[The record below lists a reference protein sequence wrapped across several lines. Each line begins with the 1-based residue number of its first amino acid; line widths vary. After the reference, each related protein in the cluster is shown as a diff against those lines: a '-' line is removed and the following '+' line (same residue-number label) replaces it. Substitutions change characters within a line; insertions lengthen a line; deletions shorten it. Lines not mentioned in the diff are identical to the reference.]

1 MEALNQKNSLNIRL
15 LSSNNILLHNQEFK
29 LYEIAQGNKNEIKT
43 IFTTN
48 RMGEAHLNASE
59 IFSKEAQSFE
69 LILNQSSVYKN
80 KPIYNHRFLLRSYE
94 YGHWCEIKFERKAD
108 KGSINSIRL
117 KSKEFTLENNEK
129 IVRNFYTFG
138 DIVEFE
144 AIYEDAK
151 IKEEQIKWGY
161 VFIQDKNTLDK
172 LNKNQLTNNKKESS
186 LFDEEILKDCF
197 YIEKEEDKALLSSSI
212 IYRHLENNE
221 AYCGKH
227 LSLQLPNSKDTQEQ
241 KALLVFA
248 YKEIPNYNASY
259 LIRINDYPQITI
271 DCTLAET
278 LRAHTNKDEISRLGW
293 GVSYIC
299 QRLWHDNPSDAKE
312 LKDLTFRSSTS
323 QDFIDTI
330 PNETM
335 KTIVKEVLPRIE
347 MKEFAREIANQC
359 PKVKSQIQQN
369 DENNLR
375 FYVEL
380 DWDEFYMKFPL
391 MKGLE
396 EKILQVI
403 PFEGD
408 INQFVKGF
416 AKELVYE
423 TTESI
428 RRNTKT
434 PKILHNNFLDS
445 AFYNLIIEWLNDQS
459 IQKDLN
465 NILNNNNSNAKLV
478 VKLHNIYQGFT
489 KNEKIFSLKSNDWK
503 SDNICENQSLIDIKQ
518 PYKLWGQ
525 CMRTY
530 GLGDTA
536 FFEYTNFKEAI
547 ALYALTGKFNIYYI
561 PSLFKIAQGKDN
573 KIDIQILE
581 IKAYIFDGFDF
592 IGTPKQFVGAWNYE
606 EMSFIVGDS
615 AWTSFKEVT
624 SLDKILPTDNIKQ
637 ANKNVMF
644 NQDYQNTQTLF
655 HLGCNFRILTSTFKD
670 IEVYSLSMPISIKVD

>member
-29 LYEIAQGNKNEIKT
+29 LYEIAQGNKSEIKT

-48 RMGEAHLNASE
+48 RIGEAHLNASE

-144 AIYEDAK
+144 AIYEDTK

-172 LNKNQLTNNKKESS
+172 LNKNQLTNDKKESS
-186 LFDEEILKDCF
+186 LLDEEILKDCF

-212 IYRHLENNE
+212 IYRHLENNK

-227 LSLQLPNSKDTQEQ
+227 LSLQLPNPKDTQEQ

-375 FYVEL
+375 FYIEL
-380 DWDEFYMKFPL
+380 DWDNFYMKFPIMQEL
-391 MKGLE
+391 KGEHMNLKKLFGE
-396 EKILQVI
+396 ESDFQKQ
-403 PFEGD
+403 FED
-408 INQFVKGF
+408 F
-416 AKELVYE
+416 
-423 TTESI
+423 
-428 RRNTKT
+428 
-434 PKILHNNFLDS
+434 
-445 AFYNLIIEWLNDQS
+445 LNDTLLDIKNIKNTQEYTMALNIQAMKENKTKNAEVFKLYKKEETLPETHKAIKDLQKPSDIIDNSLYFQRFDIKNDVFLPHLGLSKFDAFSLQNS
-459 IQKDLN
+459 IQHEKEVLDKFHSNPKYKQNFALYSIAGAF
-465 NILNNNNSNAKLV
+465 NIL
-478 VKLHNIYQGFT
+478 
-489 KNEKIFSLKSNDWK
+489 
-503 SDNICENQSLIDIKQ
+503 
-518 PYKLWGQ
+518 
-525 CMRTY
+525 
-530 GLGDTA
+530 
-536 FFEYTNFKEAI
+536 
-547 ALYALTGKFNIYYI
+547 YI
-561 PSLFKIAQGKDN
+561 PSL
-573 KIDIQILE
+573 IQITRVTRFYNYHSLYAACKKVRAFIIDTVNFNNNGSDQPIGAWDYE
-581 IKAYIFDGFDF
+581 KVGFDLYNSIMQYRNTKF
-592 IGTPKQFVGAWNYE
+592 HFKYTSPKSFLFPLYNSDFLKTKQYFNLGLDFFLYSSTFLDMDFSHMQMQDTA
-606 EMSFIVGDS
+606 FIVG
-615 AWTSFKEVT
+615 K
-624 SLDKILPTDNIKQ
+624 
-637 ANKNVMF
+637 
-644 NQDYQNTQTLF
+644 
-655 HLGCNFRILTSTFKD
+655 
-670 IEVYSLSMPISIKVD
+670 

>member
-129 IVRNFYTFG
+129 IVRNFYTFS

-144 AIYEDAK
+144 AIYEDTK
-151 IKEEQIKWGY
+151 IKEKQIKWGY

-172 LNKNQLTNNKKESS
+172 LNKNQLTNDKKESS

-212 IYRHLENNE
+212 IYRHLENNK

-227 LSLQLPNSKDTQEQ
+227 LSLQLPNPKDTQEQ

-278 LRAHTNKDEISRLGW
+278 LRAHTNKDETSRLGW

-335 KTIVKEVLPRIE
+335 KTIVKEILPRVE
-347 MKEFAREIANQC
+347 MQQLKTDNT
-359 PKVKSQIQQN
+359 KSR
-369 DENNLR
+369 DKAR
-375 FYVEL
+375 FYAEL
-380 DWDEFYMKFPL
+380 DWDSFYMKFPIMQEL
-391 MKGLE
+391 KGEYMNLKKLFGE
-396 EKILQVI
+396 ESDFQKQ
-403 PFEGD
+403 FED
-408 INQFVKGF
+408 F
-416 AKELVYE
+416 
-423 TTESI
+423 
-428 RRNTKT
+428 
-434 PKILHNNFLDS
+434 
-445 AFYNLIIEWLNDQS
+445 LNDTLLDIKNIKNTQEYTMALNIQAMKENKTKNAEVFKLYKKEETLAETHKAIKDLQKSSDIIDNSLYFQRFDIKNDVFLPHLGLSKFDAFSLQNS
-459 IQKDLN
+459 IQHEKEVLDKFHSNPKYKQNFALYSIAGAF
-465 NILNNNNSNAKLV
+465 NIL
-478 VKLHNIYQGFT
+478 
-489 KNEKIFSLKSNDWK
+489 
-503 SDNICENQSLIDIKQ
+503 
-518 PYKLWGQ
+518 
-525 CMRTY
+525 
-530 GLGDTA
+530 
-536 FFEYTNFKEAI
+536 
-547 ALYALTGKFNIYYI
+547 YI
-561 PSLFKIAQGKDN
+561 PSL
-573 KIDIQILE
+573 IQITRVTRFYNYHSLYAACKKVRAFIIDTVNFNNNGSDQPIGAWDYE
-581 IKAYIFDGFDF
+581 KVGFDLYNSIMQYRNTKF
-592 IGTPKQFVGAWNYE
+592 HFKYTSPKSFLFYNSDFLKTKQYFNLGLDFFLYSSTFLDMDFSHTQMQDTA
-606 EMSFIVGDS
+606 FIVG
-615 AWTSFKEVT
+615 K
-624 SLDKILPTDNIKQ
+624 
-637 ANKNVMF
+637 
-644 NQDYQNTQTLF
+644 
-655 HLGCNFRILTSTFKD
+655 
-670 IEVYSLSMPISIKVD
+670 

>member
-48 RMGEAHLNASE
+48 KMGEAHLNASE

-144 AIYEDAK
+144 AIYEDTK

-172 LNKNQLTNNKKESS
+172 LNKNQLTNDKKESS

-212 IYRHLENNE
+212 IYRHLENNK

-227 LSLQLPNSKDTQEQ
+227 LSLQLPNPKDTQEQ
-241 KALLVFA
+241 KTLLVFA

-299 QRLWHDNPSDAKE
+299 QRLWHDNSSDAKE

-335 KTIVKEVLPRIE
+335 KTIVKEILPRVE
-347 MKEFAREIANQC
+347 MQQLKTDNT
-359 PKVKSQIQQN
+359 KSR
-369 DENNLR
+369 DKAR
-375 FYVEL
+375 FYAEL
-380 DWDEFYMKFPL
+380 DWDSFYMKFPIMQEL
-391 MKGLE
+391 KGEHMNLKKLFGE
-396 EKILQVI
+396 ESDFQKQ
-403 PFEGD
+403 FED
-408 INQFVKGF
+408 F
-416 AKELVYE
+416 
-423 TTESI
+423 
-428 RRNTKT
+428 
-434 PKILHNNFLDS
+434 
-445 AFYNLIIEWLNDQS
+445 LNDTLLDIKNIKNTQEYTMALNIQAMKENKTKNAEVFKLYKKEETLPETHKAIKDLQKPSDIIDNSLYFQRFDIKNDVFLPHLGLSKFDAFSLQNS
-459 IQKDLN
+459 IQHEKEVLDKFHSNPKYKQNFALYSIAGAF
-465 NILNNNNSNAKLV
+465 NIL
-478 VKLHNIYQGFT
+478 
-489 KNEKIFSLKSNDWK
+489 
-503 SDNICENQSLIDIKQ
+503 
-518 PYKLWGQ
+518 
-525 CMRTY
+525 
-530 GLGDTA
+530 
-536 FFEYTNFKEAI
+536 
-547 ALYALTGKFNIYYI
+547 YI
-561 PSLFKIAQGKDN
+561 PSL
-573 KIDIQILE
+573 IQITRVTRFYNYHSLYAACKKVRAFIIDTVNFNNNGSDQPIGAWDYE
-581 IKAYIFDGFDF
+581 KVGFDLYNSIMQYRNTKF
-592 IGTPKQFVGAWNYE
+592 HFKYTSPKSFLFPLYNSDFLKTKQYFNLGLDFFLYSSTFLDMDFSHTQMQDTA
-606 EMSFIVGDS
+606 FIVG
-615 AWTSFKEVT
+615 K
-624 SLDKILPTDNIKQ
+624 
-637 ANKNVMF
+637 
-644 NQDYQNTQTLF
+644 
-655 HLGCNFRILTSTFKD
+655 
-670 IEVYSLSMPISIKVD
+670 

>member
-172 LNKNQLTNNKKESS
+172 LNKNQLTNDKKESS

-212 IYRHLENNE
+212 IYRHLENNK

-227 LSLQLPNSKDTQEQ
+227 LSLQLPNPKDTQEQ
-241 KALLVFA
+241 KTLLVFA

-293 GVSYIC
+293 GGVSYIC

-335 KTIVKEVLPRIE
+335 KTIVKEILPRVE
-347 MKEFAREIANQC
+347 MQQLKTDNT
-359 PKVKSQIQQN
+359 KSR
-369 DENNLR
+369 DKAR
-375 FYVEL
+375 FYAEL
-380 DWDEFYMKFPL
+380 DWDSFYMKFPIMQEL
-391 MKGLE
+391 KGEYMNLKKLFGE
-396 EKILQVI
+396 ESDFQKQ
-403 PFEGD
+403 FED
-408 INQFVKGF
+408 F
-416 AKELVYE
+416 
-423 TTESI
+423 
-428 RRNTKT
+428 
-434 PKILHNNFLDS
+434 
-445 AFYNLIIEWLNDQS
+445 LNDTLLDIKNIKNTQEYTMALNIQAMKENKTKNAEVFKLYKKEETLLETHKAIKDLQKPSDIIDNSLYFQRFDIKNDVFLPHLGLSKFDAFSLQNS
-459 IQKDLN
+459 IQYEKEVLDKFHSNPKYKQNFALYSIAGAF
-465 NILNNNNSNAKLV
+465 NIL
-478 VKLHNIYQGFT
+478 
-489 KNEKIFSLKSNDWK
+489 
-503 SDNICENQSLIDIKQ
+503 
-518 PYKLWGQ
+518 
-525 CMRTY
+525 
-530 GLGDTA
+530 
-536 FFEYTNFKEAI
+536 
-547 ALYALTGKFNIYYI
+547 YI
-561 PSLFKIAQGKDN
+561 PSL
-573 KIDIQILE
+573 IQITRVTRFYNYHSLYAACKKVRAFIIDTVNFNNNGSDQPIGAWDYE
-581 IKAYIFDGFDF
+581 KVGFDLYNSIMQYRNTKF
-592 IGTPKQFVGAWNYE
+592 HFKYTSPKSFLFPLYNSDFLKTKQYFNLGLDFFLYSSTFLDMDFSHTQMQDTA
-606 EMSFIVGDS
+606 FIVG
-615 AWTSFKEVT
+615 K
-624 SLDKILPTDNIKQ
+624 
-637 ANKNVMF
+637 
-644 NQDYQNTQTLF
+644 
-655 HLGCNFRILTSTFKD
+655 
-670 IEVYSLSMPISIKVD
+670 

>member
-48 RMGEAHLNASE
+48 RMREAHLNASE

-129 IVRNFYTFG
+129 IVRNFYTFS

-144 AIYEDAK
+144 AIYEDTK

-172 LNKNQLTNNKKESS
+172 LNKNQLTNDKKESS

-212 IYRHLENNE
+212 IYRHLENNK

-227 LSLQLPNSKDTQEQ
+227 LSLQLPNPKDTQEQ

-278 LRAHTNKDEISRLGW
+278 LRAHTNKDETSRLGW

-335 KTIVKEVLPRIE
+335 KTIVKEILPRVE
-347 MKEFAREIANQC
+347 MQQLKTDNT
-359 PKVKSQIQQN
+359 KSR
-369 DENNLR
+369 DKAR
-375 FYVEL
+375 FYAEL
-380 DWDEFYMKFPL
+380 DWDSFYMKFPIMQEL
-391 MKGLE
+391 KGEYMNLKKLFGE
-396 EKILQVI
+396 ESDFQKQ
-403 PFEGD
+403 FED
-408 INQFVKGF
+408 F
-416 AKELVYE
+416 
-423 TTESI
+423 
-428 RRNTKT
+428 
-434 PKILHNNFLDS
+434 
-445 AFYNLIIEWLNDQS
+445 LNDTLLDIKNIKNTQEYTMALNIQAMKENKTKNAEVFKLYKKEETLAETHKAIKDLQKPSDIIDNSLYFQRFDIKNDVFLPHLGLSKFDAFSLQNS
-459 IQKDLN
+459 IQHEKEVLDKFHSNPKYKQNFALYSIAGAF
-465 NILNNNNSNAKLV
+465 NIL
-478 VKLHNIYQGFT
+478 
-489 KNEKIFSLKSNDWK
+489 
-503 SDNICENQSLIDIKQ
+503 
-518 PYKLWGQ
+518 
-525 CMRTY
+525 
-530 GLGDTA
+530 
-536 FFEYTNFKEAI
+536 
-547 ALYALTGKFNIYYI
+547 YI
-561 PSLFKIAQGKDN
+561 PSL
-573 KIDIQILE
+573 IQITRVTRFHNYHSLYAACKKVRAFIIDTVNFNNNGSDQPIGAWDYE
-581 IKAYIFDGFDF
+581 KVGFDLYNSIMQYRNTKF
-592 IGTPKQFVGAWNYE
+592 HFKYTSPKSFLFPLYNSDFLKTKQYFNLGLDFFLYSSTFLDMDFSHTQMQDTA
-606 EMSFIVGDS
+606 FIVG
-615 AWTSFKEVT
+615 K
-624 SLDKILPTDNIKQ
+624 
-637 ANKNVMF
+637 
-644 NQDYQNTQTLF
+644 
-655 HLGCNFRILTSTFKD
+655 
-670 IEVYSLSMPISIKVD
+670 

>member
-1 MEALNQKNSLNIRL
+1 EALNQKNSLNIRL

-48 RMGEAHLNASE
+48 RMGEAYLNASE

-129 IVRNFYTFG
+129 IVRNFYTFS

-144 AIYEDAK
+144 AIYEDTK

-172 LNKNQLTNNKKESS
+172 LNKNQLTNDKKESS

-212 IYRHLENNE
+212 IYRHLENNK

-227 LSLQLPNSKDTQEQ
+227 LSLQLPNPKDTQEQ

-278 LRAHTNKDEISRLGW
+278 LRAHTNKDETSRLGW
-293 GVSYIC
+293 GGVSYIC

-335 KTIVKEVLPRIE
+335 KTIVKEILPRVE
-347 MKEFAREIANQC
+347 MQQLKTDNT
-359 PKVKSQIQQN
+359 KSR
-369 DENNLR
+369 DKAR
-375 FYVEL
+375 FYAEL
-380 DWDEFYMKFPL
+380 DWDSFYMKFPIMQEL
-391 MKGLE
+391 KGEYMNLKKLFGE
-396 EKILQVI
+396 ESDFQKQ
-403 PFEGD
+403 FED
-408 INQFVKGF
+408 F
-416 AKELVYE
+416 
-423 TTESI
+423 
-428 RRNTKT
+428 
-434 PKILHNNFLDS
+434 
-445 AFYNLIIEWLNDQS
+445 LNDTLLDIKNIKNTQEYTMALNIQAMKENKTKNAEVFKLYKKEETLAETHKAIKDLQKPSDIIDNSLYFQRFDIKNDVFLPHLGLSKFDAFSLQNS
-459 IQKDLN
+459 IQHEKEVLDKFHSNPKYKQNFALYSIAGAF
-465 NILNNNNSNAKLV
+465 NIL
-478 VKLHNIYQGFT
+478 
-489 KNEKIFSLKSNDWK
+489 
-503 SDNICENQSLIDIKQ
+503 
-518 PYKLWGQ
+518 
-525 CMRTY
+525 
-530 GLGDTA
+530 
-536 FFEYTNFKEAI
+536 
-547 ALYALTGKFNIYYI
+547 YI
-561 PSLFKIAQGKDN
+561 PSL
-573 KIDIQILE
+573 IQITRVTRFYNYHSLYAACKKVRAFIIDTVNFNNNGSDQPIGAWDYE
-581 IKAYIFDGFDF
+581 KVGFDLYNSIMQYRNTKF
-592 IGTPKQFVGAWNYE
+592 HFKYTSPKSFLFPLYNSDFLKTKQYFNLGLDFFLYSSTFLDMDFSHTQMQDTA
-606 EMSFIVGDS
+606 FIVG
-615 AWTSFKEVT
+615 K
-624 SLDKILPTDNIKQ
+624 
-637 ANKNVMF
+637 
-644 NQDYQNTQTLF
+644 
-655 HLGCNFRILTSTFKD
+655 
-670 IEVYSLSMPISIKVD
+670 

>member
-29 LYEIAQGNKNEIKT
+29 LYEIAQGNKSEIKT

-48 RMGEAHLNASE
+48 RIGEAHLNASE

-144 AIYEDAK
+144 AIYEDTK

-172 LNKNQLTNNKKESS
+172 LNKNQLTNDKKESS
-186 LFDEEILKDCF
+186 LLDEEILKDCF

-212 IYRHLENNE
+212 IYRHLENNK

-227 LSLQLPNSKDTQEQ
+227 LSLQLPNPKDTQEQ

-375 FYVEL
+375 FYIEL
-380 DWDEFYMKFPL
+380 DWDNFYMKFPIMQEL
-391 MKGLE
+391 KGEYMNLKKLFGE
-396 EKILQVI
+396 ESDFQKQ
-403 PFEGD
+403 FED
-408 INQFVKGF
+408 F
-416 AKELVYE
+416 
-423 TTESI
+423 
-428 RRNTKT
+428 
-434 PKILHNNFLDS
+434 
-445 AFYNLIIEWLNDQS
+445 LNDTLLDIKNIKNTQEYTMALNIQAMKENKTKNAEVFKLYKKEETLPETHKAIKDLQKPSDIIDNSLYFQRFDIKNDVFLPHLGLSKFDAFSLQNS
-459 IQKDLN
+459 IQHEKEVLDKFHSNPKYKQNFALYSIAGAF
-465 NILNNNNSNAKLV
+465 NIL
-478 VKLHNIYQGFT
+478 
-489 KNEKIFSLKSNDWK
+489 
-503 SDNICENQSLIDIKQ
+503 
-518 PYKLWGQ
+518 
-525 CMRTY
+525 
-530 GLGDTA
+530 
-536 FFEYTNFKEAI
+536 
-547 ALYALTGKFNIYYI
+547 YI
-561 PSLFKIAQGKDN
+561 PSL
-573 KIDIQILE
+573 IQITRVTRFYNYHSLYAACKKVRAFIIDTVNFNNNGSDQPIGAWDYE
-581 IKAYIFDGFDF
+581 KVGFDLYNSIMQYRNTKF
-592 IGTPKQFVGAWNYE
+592 HFKYTSPKSFLFPLYNSDFLKTKQYFNLGLDFFLYSSTFLDMDFSHTQMQDTA
-606 EMSFIVGDS
+606 FIVR
-615 AWTSFKEVT
+615 K
-624 SLDKILPTDNIKQ
+624 
-637 ANKNVMF
+637 
-644 NQDYQNTQTLF
+644 
-655 HLGCNFRILTSTFKD
+655 
-670 IEVYSLSMPISIKVD
+670 

>member
-144 AIYEDAK
+144 AIYEDTK

-172 LNKNQLTNNKKESS
+172 LNKNQLTNDKKESS

-212 IYRHLENNE
+212 IYRHLENNK

-227 LSLQLPNSKDTQEQ
+227 LSLQLPNPKDTQEQ
-241 KALLVFA
+241 KTLLVFA

-335 KTIVKEVLPRIE
+335 KTIVKEILPRVE
-347 MKEFAREIANQC
+347 MQQLKTDNT
-359 PKVKSQIQQN
+359 KSR
-369 DENNLR
+369 DKAR
-375 FYVEL
+375 FYAEL
-380 DWDEFYMKFPL
+380 DWDSFYMKFPIMQEL
-391 MKGLE
+391 KGEYMNLKKLFGE
-396 EKILQVI
+396 ESDFQKQ
-403 PFEGD
+403 FED
-408 INQFVKGF
+408 F
-416 AKELVYE
+416 
-423 TTESI
+423 
-428 RRNTKT
+428 
-434 PKILHNNFLDS
+434 
-445 AFYNLIIEWLNDQS
+445 LNDTLLDIKNIKNTQEYTMALNIQAMKENKTKNTEVFKLYKKEETLPETHKAIKDLQKPSDIIDNSLYFQRFDIKNDVFLPHLGLSKFDAFSLQNS
-459 IQKDLN
+459 IQHEKEVLDKFHSNPKYKQNFALYSIAGAF
-465 NILNNNNSNAKLV
+465 NIL
-478 VKLHNIYQGFT
+478 
-489 KNEKIFSLKSNDWK
+489 
-503 SDNICENQSLIDIKQ
+503 
-518 PYKLWGQ
+518 
-525 CMRTY
+525 
-530 GLGDTA
+530 
-536 FFEYTNFKEAI
+536 
-547 ALYALTGKFNIYYI
+547 YI
-561 PSLFKIAQGKDN
+561 PSL
-573 KIDIQILE
+573 IQITRVTRFYNYHSLYATCKKVRAFIIDTMNFNNNGSDQPIGAWDYE
-581 IKAYIFDGFDF
+581 KVGFDLYNLIMQYRNTKF
-592 IGTPKQFVGAWNYE
+592 HFKYTSPKSFLFPLYNSDFLKTKQYFNLGLDFFLYSSTFLDMDFSHTQMQDTA
-606 EMSFIVGDS
+606 FIVG
-615 AWTSFKEVT
+615 K
-624 SLDKILPTDNIKQ
+624 
-637 ANKNVMF
+637 
-644 NQDYQNTQTLF
+644 
-655 HLGCNFRILTSTFKD
+655 
-670 IEVYSLSMPISIKVD
+670 

>member
-43 IFTTN
+43 IFITN

-172 LNKNQLTNNKKESS
+172 LNKNQLTNDKKESS

-212 IYRHLENNE
+212 IYRHLENNK

-227 LSLQLPNSKDTQEQ
+227 LSLQLPNPKDTQEQ
-241 KALLVFA
+241 KTLLVFA

-278 LRAHTNKDEISRLGW
+278 LRAHTNKDETSRLGW

-335 KTIVKEVLPRIE
+335 KTIVKEILPRVE
-347 MKEFAREIANQC
+347 MQQLKTDNT
-359 PKVKSQIQQN
+359 KSR
-369 DENNLR
+369 DKAR
-375 FYVEL
+375 FYAEL
-380 DWDEFYMKFPL
+380 DWDSFYMKFPIMQEL
-391 MKGLE
+391 KGEYMNLKKLFGE
-396 EKILQVI
+396 ESDFQKQ
-403 PFEGD
+403 FED
-408 INQFVKGF
+408 F
-416 AKELVYE
+416 
-423 TTESI
+423 
-428 RRNTKT
+428 
-434 PKILHNNFLDS
+434 
-445 AFYNLIIEWLNDQS
+445 LNDTLLDIKNIKNTQEYTMALNIQAMKENKTKNAEVFKLYKKEETLAETHKAIKDLQKPSDIIDNSLYFQRFDIKNDVFLPHLGLSKFDAFSLQNS
-459 IQKDLN
+459 IQHEKEVLDKFHSNPKYKQNFALYSIAGAF
-465 NILNNNNSNAKLV
+465 NIL
-478 VKLHNIYQGFT
+478 
-489 KNEKIFSLKSNDWK
+489 
-503 SDNICENQSLIDIKQ
+503 
-518 PYKLWGQ
+518 
-525 CMRTY
+525 
-530 GLGDTA
+530 
-536 FFEYTNFKEAI
+536 
-547 ALYALTGKFNIYYI
+547 YI
-561 PSLFKIAQGKDN
+561 PSL
-573 KIDIQILE
+573 IQITRVTRFYNYHSLYAACKKVRAFIIDTVNFNNNGSDQPIGAWDYE
-581 IKAYIFDGFDF
+581 KVGFDLYNSIMQYRNTKF
-592 IGTPKQFVGAWNYE
+592 HFKYTSPKSFLFPLYNSDFLKTKQYFNLGLDFFLYSSTFLDMDFSHTQMQDTA
-606 EMSFIVGDS
+606 FIVG
-615 AWTSFKEVT
+615 K
-624 SLDKILPTDNIKQ
+624 
-637 ANKNVMF
+637 
-644 NQDYQNTQTLF
+644 
-655 HLGCNFRILTSTFKD
+655 
-670 IEVYSLSMPISIKVD
+670 

>member
-29 LYEIAQGNKNEIKT
+29 LYEIAQGNKSEIKT

-48 RMGEAHLNASE
+48 RIGEAHLNASE

-144 AIYEDAK
+144 AIYEDTK

-172 LNKNQLTNNKKESS
+172 LNKNQLTNDKKESS

-212 IYRHLENNE
+212 IYRYLENNK

-227 LSLQLPNSKDTQEQ
+227 LSLQLPNPKDTQEQ

-293 GVSYIC
+293 GGGKLYLS
-299 QRLWHDNPSDAKE
+299 
-312 LKDLTFRSSTS
+312 
-323 QDFIDTI
+323 
-330 PNETM
+330 
-335 KTIVKEVLPRIE
+335 
-347 MKEFAREIANQC
+347 
-359 PKVKSQIQQN
+359 
-369 DENNLR
+369 
-375 FYVEL
+375 
-380 DWDEFYMKFPL
+380 
-391 MKGLE
+391 
-396 EKILQVI
+396 KIM
-403 PFEGD
+403 
-408 INQFVKGF
+408 
-416 AKELVYE
+416 A
-423 TTESI
+423 
-428 RRNTKT
+428 
-434 PKILHNNFLDS
+434 
-445 AFYNLIIEWLNDQS
+445 
-459 IQKDLN
+459 
-465 NILNNNNSNAKLV
+465 
-478 VKLHNIYQGFT
+478 
-489 KNEKIFSLKSNDWK
+489 
-503 SDNICENQSLIDIKQ
+503 
-518 PYKLWGQ
+518 
-525 CMRTY
+525 
-530 GLGDTA
+530 
-536 FFEYTNFKEAI
+536 
-547 ALYALTGKFNIYYI
+547 
-561 PSLFKIAQGKDN
+561 
-573 KIDIQILE
+573 
-581 IKAYIFDGFDF
+581 
-592 IGTPKQFVGAWNYE
+592 
-606 EMSFIVGDS
+606 
-615 AWTSFKEVT
+615 
-624 SLDKILPTDNIKQ
+624 
-637 ANKNVMF
+637 
-644 NQDYQNTQTLF
+644 
-655 HLGCNFRILTSTFKD
+655 
-670 IEVYSLSMPISIKVD
+670 

>member
-29 LYEIAQGNKNEIKT
+29 LYEIAQGNKSEIKT

-48 RMGEAHLNASE
+48 RIGEAHLNASE

-144 AIYEDAK
+144 AIYEDTK

-172 LNKNQLTNNKKESS
+172 LNKNQLTNDKKESS
-186 LFDEEILKDCF
+186 LLDEEILKDCF

-212 IYRHLENNE
+212 IYRHLENNK

-227 LSLQLPNSKDTQEQ
+227 LSLQLPNPKDTQEQ

-335 KTIVKEVLPRIE
+335 KTIVKEILPRVE
-347 MKEFAREIANQC
+347 MQQLKTDNT
-359 PKVKSQIQQN
+359 KSR
-369 DENNLR
+369 DKAR
-375 FYVEL
+375 FYAEL
-380 DWDEFYMKFPL
+380 DWDNFYMKFPIMQEL
-391 MKGLE
+391 KGEYMNLKKLFGE
-396 EKILQVI
+396 ESDFQKQ
-403 PFEGD
+403 FED
-408 INQFVKGF
+408 F
-416 AKELVYE
+416 
-423 TTESI
+423 
-428 RRNTKT
+428 
-434 PKILHNNFLDS
+434 
-445 AFYNLIIEWLNDQS
+445 LNDTLLDIKNIKNTQEYTMALNIQAMKENKTKNAEVFKLYKKEETLPETYKAIKDLQKPSDIIDNSLYFQRFDIKNDVFLPHLGLSKFDAFSLQNS
-459 IQKDLN
+459 IQHEKEVLDKFH
-465 NILNNNNSNAKLV
+465 SNPK
-478 VKLHNIYQGFT
+478 Y
-489 KNEKIFSLKSNDWK
+489 
-503 SDNICENQSLIDIKQ
+503 KQ
-518 PYKLWGQ
+518 
-525 CMRTY
+525 
-530 GLGDTA
+530 
-536 FFEYTNFKEAI
+536 NF
-547 ALYALTGKFNIYYI
+547 ALYSIAGTFNVLYI
-561 PSLFKIAQGKDN
+561 PSL
-573 KIDIQILE
+573 IQITGVTRFYDYHSLYAACKKVRAFIIDTVNFNNNGSDQPIGVWDYE
-581 IKAYIFDGFDF
+581 NVRFDLYNSIMQYAGENTKKRMGDAISTLIFPIKEKENNYILYNSNFKKSQQSFNLGLDF
-592 IGTPKQFVGAWNYE
+592 FLYSSTFLDMDFSHKQMQDTA
-606 EMSFIVGDS
+606 FIVG
-615 AWTSFKEVT
+615 K
-624 SLDKILPTDNIKQ
+624 
-637 ANKNVMF
+637 
-644 NQDYQNTQTLF
+644 
-655 HLGCNFRILTSTFKD
+655 
-670 IEVYSLSMPISIKVD
+670 

>member
-1 MEALNQKNSLNIRL
+1 EALNQKNSLNIRL

-48 RMGEAHLNASE
+48 RMGEAYLNASE

-129 IVRNFYTFG
+129 IVRNFYTFS

-144 AIYEDAK
+144 AIYEDTK

-172 LNKNQLTNNKKESS
+172 LNKNQLTNDKKESS

-212 IYRHLENNE
+212 IYRHLENNK

-227 LSLQLPNSKDTQEQ
+227 LSLQLPNPKDTQEQ

-278 LRAHTNKDEISRLGW
+278 LRAHTNKDETSRLGW

-335 KTIVKEVLPRIE
+335 KTIVKEILPRVE
-347 MKEFAREIANQC
+347 MQQLKTDNT
-359 PKVKSQIQQN
+359 KSR
-369 DENNLR
+369 DKAR
-375 FYVEL
+375 FYAEL
-380 DWDEFYMKFPL
+380 DWDSFYMKFPIMQEL
-391 MKGLE
+391 KGEYMNLKKLFGE
-396 EKILQVI
+396 ESDFQKQ
-403 PFEGD
+403 FED
-408 INQFVKGF
+408 F
-416 AKELVYE
+416 
-423 TTESI
+423 
-428 RRNTKT
+428 
-434 PKILHNNFLDS
+434 
-445 AFYNLIIEWLNDQS
+445 LNDTLLDIKNIKNTQEYTMALNIQAMKENKTKNAEVFKLYKKEETLAETHKAIKDLQKPSDIIDNSLYFQRFDIKNDVFLPHLGLSKFDAFSLQNS
-459 IQKDLN
+459 IQHEKEVLDKFHSNPKYKQNFALYSIAGAF
-465 NILNNNNSNAKLV
+465 NIL
-478 VKLHNIYQGFT
+478 
-489 KNEKIFSLKSNDWK
+489 
-503 SDNICENQSLIDIKQ
+503 
-518 PYKLWGQ
+518 
-525 CMRTY
+525 
-530 GLGDTA
+530 
-536 FFEYTNFKEAI
+536 
-547 ALYALTGKFNIYYI
+547 YI
-561 PSLFKIAQGKDN
+561 PSL
-573 KIDIQILE
+573 IQITRVTRFYNYHSLYAACKKVRAFIIDTVNFNNNGSDQPIGAWDYE
-581 IKAYIFDGFDF
+581 KVGFDLYNSIMQYRNTKF
-592 IGTPKQFVGAWNYE
+592 HFKYTSPKSFLFPLYNSDFLKTKQYFNLGLDFFLYSSTFLDMDFSHTQMQDTA
-606 EMSFIVGDS
+606 FIVG
-615 AWTSFKEVT
+615 K
-624 SLDKILPTDNIKQ
+624 
-637 ANKNVMF
+637 
-644 NQDYQNTQTLF
+644 
-655 HLGCNFRILTSTFKD
+655 
-670 IEVYSLSMPISIKVD
+670 

>member
-1 MEALNQKNSLNIRL
+1 MEAFNQKNSLNIRL

-48 RMGEAHLNASE
+48 RMGEAHLNTSE

-69 LILNQSSVYKN
+69 LILNQSRIYKN

-117 KSKEFTLENNEK
+117 KPKEFTLENNEK

-144 AIYEDAK
+144 AIYEDTK
-151 IKEEQIKWGY
+151 IKEEQIQWGY

-197 YIEKEEDKALLSSSI
+197 YIEKKEDKALLSSSI
-212 IYRHLENNE
+212 IYRQSKNNK

-227 LSLQLPNSKDTQEQ
+227 LSLQLPNLKDTQEQ

-312 LKDLTFRSSTS
+312 LKDLTFLSSTS
-323 QDFIDTI
+323 QDFLDTI

-335 KTIVKEVLPRIE
+335 KTIIKEILPKITL
-347 MKEFAREIANQC
+347 KEYDKNYSKIGEEYYNKYKDMYLEFETY
-359 PKVKSQIQQN
+359 KSS
-369 DENNLR
+369 NNISNIKDKTIGLKAIGDIIN
-375 FYVEL
+375 FYIEL
-380 DWDEFYMKFPL
+380 DWEEFYMKFPL
-391 MKGLE
+391 VKRLEKEISSIQIE
-396 EKILQVI
+396 EKYTQLKNIPTGKYENKSEILTQNLLNSI
-403 PFEGD
+403 QDF
-408 INQFVKGF
+408 INSK
-416 AKELVYE
+416 
-423 TTESI
+423 SD
-428 RRNTKT
+428 
-434 PKILHNNFLDS
+434 ILH
-445 AFYNLIIEWLNDQS
+445 
-459 IQKDLN
+459 K
-465 NILNNNNSNAKLV
+465 
-478 VKLHNIYQGFT
+478 
-489 KNEKIFSLKSNDWK
+489 
-503 SDNICENQSLIDIKQ
+503 
-518 PYKLWGQ
+518 
-525 CMRTY
+525 
-530 GLGDTA
+530 
-536 FFEYTNFKEAI
+536 
-547 ALYALTGKFNIYYI
+547 
-561 PSLFKIAQGKDN
+561 
-573 KIDIQILE
+573 
-581 IKAYIFDGFDF
+581 
-592 IGTPKQFVGAWNYE
+592 
-606 EMSFIVGDS
+606 
-615 AWTSFKEVT
+615 
-624 SLDKILPTDNIKQ
+624 
-637 ANKNVMF
+637 
-644 NQDYQNTQTLF
+644 
-655 HLGCNFRILTSTFKD
+655 TFKD
-670 IEVYSLSMPISIKVD
+670 TSQTNLHMQVTANLLEIAKNPKGVKIPKSIHKVFDTKKNMITALNIKYEEANDRKFSFIKDAKNLQKHEKTLNEISPSDLRRSHMQFYGISDIDFGIEYKLGSKEKSSQAIAFYALSGKFQIYYVLDSFEAIKMNEKEIAIYPTQIK

>member
-1 MEALNQKNSLNIRL
+1 MEALNQKNSLNIKL

-48 RMGEAHLNASE
+48 RIGEAHLNASE

-94 YGHWCEIKFERKAD
+94 YGHWCEIKFERKVD

-144 AIYEDAK
+144 AIYEDTK

-172 LNKNQLTNNKKESS
+172 LNKNQLTNDKKESS
-186 LFDEEILKDCF
+186 LLDEEILKDCF

-212 IYRHLENNE
+212 IYRHLENNK

-227 LSLQLPNSKDTQEQ
+227 LSLQLPNPKDTQEQ

-299 QRLWHDNPSDAKE
+299 QRLWHDNPSDTKE

-330 PNETM
+330 PNEIM
-335 KTIVKEVLPRIE
+335 KTIVKEIL
-347 MKEFAREIANQC
+347 
-359 PKVKSQIQQN
+359 PKVEMQQLKTDNTKSR
-369 DENNLR
+369 DKAR
-375 FYVEL
+375 FYAEL
-380 DWDEFYMKFPL
+380 DWDNFYMKFPIMQEL
-391 MKGLE
+391 KGEYMNLKKLFGE
-396 EKILQVI
+396 ESDFQKQ
-403 PFEGD
+403 FED
-408 INQFVKGF
+408 F
-416 AKELVYE
+416 
-423 TTESI
+423 
-428 RRNTKT
+428 
-434 PKILHNNFLDS
+434 
-445 AFYNLIIEWLNDQS
+445 LNDTLLDIKNIKNTQEYTMALNIQAMKENKTKNAEVFKLYKKEETLPETHKAIKDLQKPSDIIDNSLYFQRFDIKNDVFLPHLGLSKFDAFSLQNS
-459 IQKDLN
+459 IQHEKEVLDKFHSNPKYKQNFALYSIAGAF
-465 NILNNNNSNAKLV
+465 NIL
-478 VKLHNIYQGFT
+478 
-489 KNEKIFSLKSNDWK
+489 
-503 SDNICENQSLIDIKQ
+503 
-518 PYKLWGQ
+518 
-525 CMRTY
+525 
-530 GLGDTA
+530 
-536 FFEYTNFKEAI
+536 
-547 ALYALTGKFNIYYI
+547 YI
-561 PSLFKIAQGKDN
+561 PSL
-573 KIDIQILE
+573 IQITRVTRFYNYHSLYAACKKVRAFIIDTVNFNNNGSDQPIGAWDYE
-581 IKAYIFDGFDF
+581 KVGFDLYNSIMQYRNTKF
-592 IGTPKQFVGAWNYE
+592 HFKYTSPKSFLFPLYNSDFLKTKQYFNLGLDFFLYSSTFLDMDFSHTQMQDTA
-606 EMSFIVGDS
+606 FIVG
-615 AWTSFKEVT
+615 K
-624 SLDKILPTDNIKQ
+624 
-637 ANKNVMF
+637 
-644 NQDYQNTQTLF
+644 
-655 HLGCNFRILTSTFKD
+655 
-670 IEVYSLSMPISIKVD
+670 

>member
-1 MEALNQKNSLNIRL
+1 MEVLNQKNSLNIRL

-29 LYEIAQGNKNEIKT
+29 LYEIAQGNKNEIKI

-172 LNKNQLTNNKKESS
+172 LNKNQLTNDKKESS

-212 IYRHLENNE
+212 IYRHLENNK

-227 LSLQLPNSKDTQEQ
+227 LSLQLPNPKDTQEQ
-241 KALLVFA
+241 KTLLVFA

-335 KTIVKEVLPRIE
+335 KTIVKEILPRVE
-347 MKEFAREIANQC
+347 MQQLKTDNT
-359 PKVKSQIQQN
+359 KSR
-369 DENNLR
+369 DKAR
-375 FYVEL
+375 FYAEL
-380 DWDEFYMKFPL
+380 DWDSFYMKFPIMQEL
-391 MKGLE
+391 KGEYMNLKKLFGE
-396 EKILQVI
+396 ESDFQKQ
-403 PFEGD
+403 FED
-408 INQFVKGF
+408 F
-416 AKELVYE
+416 
-423 TTESI
+423 
-428 RRNTKT
+428 
-434 PKILHNNFLDS
+434 
-445 AFYNLIIEWLNDQS
+445 LNDTLLDIKNIKNTQEYTMALNIQAMKENKTKNAEVFKLYKKEETLPETHKAIKDLQKPSDIIDNSLYFQRFDIKNDVFLPHLGLSKFDAFSLQNS
-459 IQKDLN
+459 IQHEKEVLDKFHSNPKYKQNFALYSIAGAF
-465 NILNNNNSNAKLV
+465 NIL
-478 VKLHNIYQGFT
+478 
-489 KNEKIFSLKSNDWK
+489 
-503 SDNICENQSLIDIKQ
+503 
-518 PYKLWGQ
+518 
-525 CMRTY
+525 
-530 GLGDTA
+530 
-536 FFEYTNFKEAI
+536 
-547 ALYALTGKFNIYYI
+547 YI
-561 PSLFKIAQGKDN
+561 PSL
-573 KIDIQILE
+573 IQITRVTRFYNYHSLYAACKKVRAFIIDTVNFNNNGSDQPIGAWDYE
-581 IKAYIFDGFDF
+581 KVGFDLYNSIMQYRNTKF
-592 IGTPKQFVGAWNYE
+592 HFKYTSPKSFLFPLYNSDFLKTKQYFNLGLDFFLYSSTFLDMDFSHTQMQDTA
-606 EMSFIVGDS
+606 FIVG
-615 AWTSFKEVT
+615 K
-624 SLDKILPTDNIKQ
+624 
-637 ANKNVMF
+637 
-644 NQDYQNTQTLF
+644 
-655 HLGCNFRILTSTFKD
+655 
-670 IEVYSLSMPISIKVD
+670 

>member
-48 RMGEAHLNASE
+48 RMGEAHLNVSE

-144 AIYEDAK
+144 AIYEDTK

-186 LFDEEILKDCF
+186 LLDEEILKDCF

-212 IYRHLENNE
+212 IYRHLENNK

-227 LSLQLPNSKDTQEQ
+227 LSLQLPNPKDTQEQ

-278 LRAHTNKDEISRLGW
+278 LRAHTNKDEILRLGW

-335 KTIVKEVLPRIE
+335 KTIVKEILPRVE
-347 MKEFAREIANQC
+347 MQQLKTDNT
-359 PKVKSQIQQN
+359 KSK
-369 DENNLR
+369 DKAR
-375 FYVEL
+375 FYAEL
-380 DWDEFYMKFPL
+380 DWDNFYMKFPIMQEL
-391 MKGLE
+391 KGEYMNLKKLFGE
-396 EKILQVI
+396 ESDFQKQ
-403 PFEGD
+403 FED
-408 INQFVKGF
+408 F
-416 AKELVYE
+416 
-423 TTESI
+423 
-428 RRNTKT
+428 
-434 PKILHNNFLDS
+434 
-445 AFYNLIIEWLNDQS
+445 LNDTLLDIKNIKNTQEYTMALNIQAMKENKTKNAEVFKLYKKEETLPETHKAIKDLQKPSDIIDNSLYFQRFDIKNDVFLPHLGLSKFDAFSLQNS
-459 IQKDLN
+459 IQHEKEVLDKFHSNPKYKQNFALYSIAGAF
-465 NILNNNNSNAKLV
+465 NIL
-478 VKLHNIYQGFT
+478 
-489 KNEKIFSLKSNDWK
+489 
-503 SDNICENQSLIDIKQ
+503 
-518 PYKLWGQ
+518 
-525 CMRTY
+525 
-530 GLGDTA
+530 
-536 FFEYTNFKEAI
+536 
-547 ALYALTGKFNIYYI
+547 YI
-561 PSLFKIAQGKDN
+561 PSL
-573 KIDIQILE
+573 IQITRVTRFYNYHSLYAACKKVRAFIIDTVNFNNNGSDQPIGAWDYE
-581 IKAYIFDGFDF
+581 KVGFDLYNSIMQYRNTKF
-592 IGTPKQFVGAWNYE
+592 HFKYTSPKSFLFPLYNSDFLKTKQYFNLGLDFFLYSSTFLDMDFSHTQMQDTA
-606 EMSFIVGDS
+606 FIVG
-615 AWTSFKEVT
+615 K
-624 SLDKILPTDNIKQ
+624 
-637 ANKNVMF
+637 
-644 NQDYQNTQTLF
+644 
-655 HLGCNFRILTSTFKD
+655 
-670 IEVYSLSMPISIKVD
+670 

>member
-29 LYEIAQGNKNEIKT
+29 LYEIAQGNKSEIKT

-144 AIYEDAK
+144 AIYEDTK

-172 LNKNQLTNNKKESS
+172 LNKNQLTNDKKESS
-186 LFDEEILKDCF
+186 LLDEEILKDCF

-212 IYRHLENNE
+212 IYRHLENNK

-227 LSLQLPNSKDTQEQ
+227 LSLQLPNPKDTQEQ

-335 KTIVKEVLPRIE
+335 KTIVKEILPRVE
-347 MKEFAREIANQC
+347 MQQLKTDNT
-359 PKVKSQIQQN
+359 KSR
-369 DENNLR
+369 DKAR
-375 FYVEL
+375 FYAEL
-380 DWDEFYMKFPL
+380 DWDNFYMKFPIMQEL
-391 MKGLE
+391 KGEHMNLKKLFGE
-396 EKILQVI
+396 ESDFQKQ
-403 PFEGD
+403 FED
-408 INQFVKGF
+408 F
-416 AKELVYE
+416 
-423 TTESI
+423 
-428 RRNTKT
+428 
-434 PKILHNNFLDS
+434 
-445 AFYNLIIEWLNDQS
+445 LNDTLLDIKNIKNTQEYTMALNIQAMKENKTKNAEVFKLYKKEETLPETHKAIKDLQKPSDIIDNSLYFQRFDIKNDVFLPHLGLSKFDAFSLQNS
-459 IQKDLN
+459 IQHEKEVLDKFHSNPKYKQNFALYSIAGAF
-465 NILNNNNSNAKLV
+465 NIL
-478 VKLHNIYQGFT
+478 
-489 KNEKIFSLKSNDWK
+489 
-503 SDNICENQSLIDIKQ
+503 
-518 PYKLWGQ
+518 
-525 CMRTY
+525 
-530 GLGDTA
+530 
-536 FFEYTNFKEAI
+536 
-547 ALYALTGKFNIYYI
+547 YI
-561 PSLFKIAQGKDN
+561 PSL
-573 KIDIQILE
+573 IQITRVTRFYNYHSLYAACKKVRAFIIDTVNFNNNGSDQPIGAWDYE
-581 IKAYIFDGFDF
+581 KVGFDLYNSIMQYRNTKF
-592 IGTPKQFVGAWNYE
+592 HFKYTSPKSFLFPLYNSDFLKTKQYFNLGLDFFLYSSTFLDMDFSHTQMQDTA
-606 EMSFIVGDS
+606 FIVG
-615 AWTSFKEVT
+615 K
-624 SLDKILPTDNIKQ
+624 
-637 ANKNVMF
+637 
-644 NQDYQNTQTLF
+644 
-655 HLGCNFRILTSTFKD
+655 
-670 IEVYSLSMPISIKVD
+670 

>member
-129 IVRNFYTFG
+129 IVRNFYTFS

-144 AIYEDAK
+144 AIYEDTK
-151 IKEEQIKWGY
+151 IKEKQIKWGY

-172 LNKNQLTNNKKESS
+172 LNKNQLTNDKKESS

-212 IYRHLENNE
+212 IYRHLENNK

-227 LSLQLPNSKDTQEQ
+227 LSLQLPNPKDTQEQ

-278 LRAHTNKDEISRLGW
+278 LRAHTNKDETSRLGW

-335 KTIVKEVLPRIE
+335 KTIVKEILPRVE
-347 MKEFAREIANQC
+347 MQQLKTDNT
-359 PKVKSQIQQN
+359 KSR
-369 DENNLR
+369 DKAR
-375 FYVEL
+375 FYAEL
-380 DWDEFYMKFPL
+380 DWDSFYMKFPIMQEL
-391 MKGLE
+391 KGEYMNLKKLFGE
-396 EKILQVI
+396 ESDFQKQ
-403 PFEGD
+403 FED
-408 INQFVKGF
+408 F
-416 AKELVYE
+416 
-423 TTESI
+423 
-428 RRNTKT
+428 
-434 PKILHNNFLDS
+434 
-445 AFYNLIIEWLNDQS
+445 LNDTLLDIKNIKNTQEYTMALNIQAMKENKTKNAEVFKLYKKEETLPETHKAIKDLQKPSDIIDNSLYFQRFDIKNDVFLPHLGLSKFDAFSLQNS
-459 IQKDLN
+459 IQHEKEVLDKFHSNPKYKQNFALYSIAGAF
-465 NILNNNNSNAKLV
+465 NIL
-478 VKLHNIYQGFT
+478 
-489 KNEKIFSLKSNDWK
+489 
-503 SDNICENQSLIDIKQ
+503 
-518 PYKLWGQ
+518 
-525 CMRTY
+525 
-530 GLGDTA
+530 
-536 FFEYTNFKEAI
+536 
-547 ALYALTGKFNIYYI
+547 YI
-561 PSLFKIAQGKDN
+561 PSL
-573 KIDIQILE
+573 IQITRVTRFYNYHSLYAAGKKVRAFIIDTVNFNNNGSDQPIGAWDYE
-581 IKAYIFDGFDF
+581 KVGFDLYNSIMQYRNTKF
-592 IGTPKQFVGAWNYE
+592 HFKYTSPKSFLFPLYNSDFLKTKQYFNLGLDFFLYSSTFLDMDFSHTQMQDTA
-606 EMSFIVGDS
+606 FIVG
-615 AWTSFKEVT
+615 K
-624 SLDKILPTDNIKQ
+624 
-637 ANKNVMF
+637 
-644 NQDYQNTQTLF
+644 
-655 HLGCNFRILTSTFKD
+655 
-670 IEVYSLSMPISIKVD
+670 

>member
-29 LYEIAQGNKNEIKT
+29 LYEIAQGNKSEIKT

-48 RMGEAHLNASE
+48 RIGEAHLNASE

-144 AIYEDAK
+144 AIYEDTK

-172 LNKNQLTNNKKESS
+172 LNKNQLTNDKKESS

-212 IYRHLENNE
+212 IYRYLENNK

-227 LSLQLPNSKDTQEQ
+227 LSLQLPNPKDTQEQ

-335 KTIVKEVLPRIE
+335 KTIVKEILPRVE
-347 MKEFAREIANQC
+347 MQQLKTDNT
-359 PKVKSQIQQN
+359 KSR
-369 DENNLR
+369 DKAR
-375 FYVEL
+375 FYAEL
-380 DWDEFYMKFPL
+380 DWDNFYMKFPIMQEL
-391 MKGLE
+391 KGEYMNLKKLFGE
-396 EKILQVI
+396 ESDFQKQ
-403 PFEGD
+403 FED
-408 INQFVKGF
+408 F
-416 AKELVYE
+416 
-423 TTESI
+423 
-428 RRNTKT
+428 
-434 PKILHNNFLDS
+434 
-445 AFYNLIIEWLNDQS
+445 LNDTLLDIKNIKNTQEYTMALNIQAMKENKTKNAEVFKLYKKEETLPETHKAIKDLQKPSDIIDNSLYFQRFDIKNDVFLPHLGLSKFDAFSLQNS
-459 IQKDLN
+459 IQHEKEVLDKFH
-465 NILNNNNSNAKLV
+465 SNPK
-478 VKLHNIYQGFT
+478 Y
-489 KNEKIFSLKSNDWK
+489 
-503 SDNICENQSLIDIKQ
+503 KQ
-518 PYKLWGQ
+518 
-525 CMRTY
+525 
-530 GLGDTA
+530 
-536 FFEYTNFKEAI
+536 NF
-547 ALYALTGKFNIYYI
+547 ALYSIAGTFNVLYI
-561 PSLFKIAQGKDN
+561 PSL
-573 KIDIQILE
+573 IQITGVTRFYDYHSLYAACKKVRAFIIDTVNFNNNGSDQPIGVWDYE
-581 IKAYIFDGFDF
+581 NVRFDLYNSIMQYAGENTKKRMGDAISTLIFPIKEKENNYILYNSNFKKSQQSFNLGLDF
-592 IGTPKQFVGAWNYE
+592 FLYSSTFLDMNFSHKQMQDTA
-606 EMSFIVGDS
+606 FIVG
-615 AWTSFKEVT
+615 K
-624 SLDKILPTDNIKQ
+624 
-637 ANKNVMF
+637 
-644 NQDYQNTQTLF
+644 
-655 HLGCNFRILTSTFKD
+655 
-670 IEVYSLSMPISIKVD
+670 

>member
-1 MEALNQKNSLNIRL
+1 EALNQKNSLNIRL

-129 IVRNFYTFG
+129 IVRNFYTFS

-144 AIYEDAK
+144 AIYEDTK
-151 IKEEQIKWGY
+151 IKEKQIKWGY

-172 LNKNQLTNNKKESS
+172 LNKNQLTNDKKESS

-212 IYRHLENNE
+212 IYRHLENNK

-227 LSLQLPNSKDTQEQ
+227 LSLQLPNPKDTQEQ

-278 LRAHTNKDEISRLGW
+278 LRAHTNKDETSRLGW

-335 KTIVKEVLPRIE
+335 KTIVKEILPRVE
-347 MKEFAREIANQC
+347 MQQLKTDNT
-359 PKVKSQIQQN
+359 KSR
-369 DENNLR
+369 DKAR
-375 FYVEL
+375 FYAEL
-380 DWDEFYMKFPL
+380 DWDSFYMKFPIMQEL
-391 MKGLE
+391 KGEYMNLKKLFGE
-396 EKILQVI
+396 ESDFQKQ
-403 PFEGD
+403 FED
-408 INQFVKGF
+408 F
-416 AKELVYE
+416 
-423 TTESI
+423 
-428 RRNTKT
+428 
-434 PKILHNNFLDS
+434 
-445 AFYNLIIEWLNDQS
+445 LNDTLLDIKNIKNTQEYTMALNIQAMKENKTKNAEVFKLYKKEETLAETHKAIKDLQKSSDIIDNSLYFQRFDIKNDVFLPHLGLSKFDAFSLQNS
-459 IQKDLN
+459 IQHEKEVLDKFHSNPKYKQNFALYSIAGAF
-465 NILNNNNSNAKLV
+465 NIL
-478 VKLHNIYQGFT
+478 
-489 KNEKIFSLKSNDWK
+489 
-503 SDNICENQSLIDIKQ
+503 
-518 PYKLWGQ
+518 
-525 CMRTY
+525 
-530 GLGDTA
+530 
-536 FFEYTNFKEAI
+536 
-547 ALYALTGKFNIYYI
+547 YI
-561 PSLFKIAQGKDN
+561 PSL
-573 KIDIQILE
+573 IQITRVTRFYNYHSLYAACKKVRAFIIDTVNFNNNGSDQPIGAWDYE
-581 IKAYIFDGFDF
+581 KVGFDLYNSIMQYRNTKF
-592 IGTPKQFVGAWNYE
+592 HFKYTSPKSFLFYNSDFLKTKQYFNLGLDFFLYSSTFLDMDFSHTQMQDTA
-606 EMSFIVGDS
+606 FIVG
-615 AWTSFKEVT
+615 K
-624 SLDKILPTDNIKQ
+624 
-637 ANKNVMF
+637 
-644 NQDYQNTQTLF
+644 
-655 HLGCNFRILTSTFKD
+655 
-670 IEVYSLSMPISIKVD
+670 

>member
-129 IVRNFYTFG
+129 IVRNFYTFS

-144 AIYEDAK
+144 AIYEDTK

-172 LNKNQLTNNKKESS
+172 LNKNQLTNDKKESS

-212 IYRHLENNE
+212 IYRHLENNK

-227 LSLQLPNSKDTQEQ
+227 LSLQLPNPKDTQEQ

-278 LRAHTNKDEISRLGW
+278 LRAHTNKDETSRLGW

-335 KTIVKEVLPRIE
+335 KTIVKEILPRVE
-347 MKEFAREIANQC
+347 MQQLKTDNT
-359 PKVKSQIQQN
+359 KSR
-369 DENNLR
+369 DKAR
-375 FYVEL
+375 FYAEL
-380 DWDEFYMKFPL
+380 DWDSFYMKFPIMQEL
-391 MKGLE
+391 KGEYMNLKKLFGE
-396 EKILQVI
+396 ESDFQKQ
-403 PFEGD
+403 FED
-408 INQFVKGF
+408 F
-416 AKELVYE
+416 
-423 TTESI
+423 
-428 RRNTKT
+428 
-434 PKILHNNFLDS
+434 
-445 AFYNLIIEWLNDQS
+445 LNDTLLDIKNIKNTQEYTMALNIQAMKENKTKNAEVFKLYKKEETLAETHKAIKDLQKPSDIIDNSLYFQRFDIKNDVFLPHLGLSKFDAFSLQNS
-459 IQKDLN
+459 IQHEKEVLDKFHSNPKYKQNFALYSIAGAF
-465 NILNNNNSNAKLV
+465 NIL
-478 VKLHNIYQGFT
+478 
-489 KNEKIFSLKSNDWK
+489 
-503 SDNICENQSLIDIKQ
+503 
-518 PYKLWGQ
+518 
-525 CMRTY
+525 
-530 GLGDTA
+530 
-536 FFEYTNFKEAI
+536 
-547 ALYALTGKFNIYYI
+547 YI
-561 PSLFKIAQGKDN
+561 PSL
-573 KIDIQILE
+573 IQITRVTRFYNYHSLYAACKKVRAFIIDTVNFNNNGSDQPIGAWDYE
-581 IKAYIFDGFDF
+581 KVGFDLYNSIMQYRNTKF
-592 IGTPKQFVGAWNYE
+592 HFKYTSPKSFLFLLYNSDFLKTKQYFNLGLDFFLYSSTFLDMDFSHTQMQDTA
-606 EMSFIVGDS
+606 FIVG
-615 AWTSFKEVT
+615 K
-624 SLDKILPTDNIKQ
+624 
-637 ANKNVMF
+637 
-644 NQDYQNTQTLF
+644 
-655 HLGCNFRILTSTFKD
+655 
-670 IEVYSLSMPISIKVD
+670 

>member
-29 LYEIAQGNKNEIKT
+29 LYEIAQGNKSEIKT

-48 RMGEAHLNASE
+48 RIGEAHLNASE

-144 AIYEDAK
+144 AIYEDTK

-172 LNKNQLTNNKKESS
+172 LNKNQLTNDKKESS
-186 LFDEEILKDCF
+186 LLDEEILKDCF

-212 IYRHLENNE
+212 IYRHLENNK

-227 LSLQLPNSKDTQEQ
+227 LSLQLPNPKDTQEQ

-335 KTIVKEVLPRIE
+335 KTIVKEILPRVE
-347 MKEFAREIANQC
+347 MQQLKTDNT
-359 PKVKSQIQQN
+359 KSR
-369 DENNLR
+369 DKAR
-375 FYVEL
+375 FYAEL
-380 DWDEFYMKFPL
+380 DWDNFYMKFPIMQEL
-391 MKGLE
+391 KGEHMNLKKLFGE
-396 EKILQVI
+396 ESDFQKQ
-403 PFEGD
+403 FED
-408 INQFVKGF
+408 F
-416 AKELVYE
+416 
-423 TTESI
+423 
-428 RRNTKT
+428 
-434 PKILHNNFLDS
+434 
-445 AFYNLIIEWLNDQS
+445 LNDTLLDIKNIKNTQEYTMALNIQAMKENKTKNAEVFKLYKKEETLPETHKAIKDLQKPSDIIDNSLYFQRFDIKNDVFLPHLGLSKFDAFSLQNS
-459 IQKDLN
+459 IQHEKEVLDKFHSNPKYKQNFALYSIAGAF
-465 NILNNNNSNAKLV
+465 NIL
-478 VKLHNIYQGFT
+478 
-489 KNEKIFSLKSNDWK
+489 
-503 SDNICENQSLIDIKQ
+503 
-518 PYKLWGQ
+518 
-525 CMRTY
+525 
-530 GLGDTA
+530 
-536 FFEYTNFKEAI
+536 
-547 ALYALTGKFNIYYI
+547 YI
-561 PSLFKIAQGKDN
+561 PSL
-573 KIDIQILE
+573 IQITRVTRFYNYHSLYAACKKVRAFIIDTVNFNNNGSDQPIGAWDYE
-581 IKAYIFDGFDF
+581 KVGFDLYNSIMQYRNTKF
-592 IGTPKQFVGAWNYE
+592 HFKYTSPKSFLFPLYNSDFLKTKQYFNLGLDFFLYSSTFLDMDFSHMQMQDTA
-606 EMSFIVGDS
+606 FIVG
-615 AWTSFKEVT
+615 K
-624 SLDKILPTDNIKQ
+624 
-637 ANKNVMF
+637 
-644 NQDYQNTQTLF
+644 
-655 HLGCNFRILTSTFKD
+655 
-670 IEVYSLSMPISIKVD
+670 

>member
-1 MEALNQKNSLNIRL
+1 MEALNQKNSLNIKL

-48 RMGEAHLNASE
+48 RIGEAHLNASE

-94 YGHWCEIKFERKAD
+94 YGHWCEIKFERKVD

-144 AIYEDAK
+144 AIYEDTK

-172 LNKNQLTNNKKESS
+172 LNKNQLTNDKKESS
-186 LFDEEILKDCF
+186 LLDEEILKDCF

-212 IYRHLENNE
+212 IYRHLENNK

-227 LSLQLPNSKDTQEQ
+227 LSLQLPNPKDTQEQ

-375 FYVEL
+375 FYIEL
-380 DWDEFYMKFPL
+380 DWDNFYMKFPIMQEL
-391 MKGLE
+391 KGEYMNLKKLFGE
-396 EKILQVI
+396 ESDFQKQ
-403 PFEGD
+403 FED
-408 INQFVKGF
+408 F
-416 AKELVYE
+416 
-423 TTESI
+423 
-428 RRNTKT
+428 
-434 PKILHNNFLDS
+434 
-445 AFYNLIIEWLNDQS
+445 LNDTLLDIKNIKNTQEYTMALNIQAMKENKTKNAEVFKLYKKEETLPETHKAIKDLQKPSDIIDSSLYFQRFDIKNDVFLPHLGLSKFDAFSLQNS
-459 IQKDLN
+459 IQHEKEVLDKFHSNPKYKQNFALYSIAGAF
-465 NILNNNNSNAKLV
+465 NIL
-478 VKLHNIYQGFT
+478 
-489 KNEKIFSLKSNDWK
+489 
-503 SDNICENQSLIDIKQ
+503 
-518 PYKLWGQ
+518 
-525 CMRTY
+525 
-530 GLGDTA
+530 
-536 FFEYTNFKEAI
+536 
-547 ALYALTGKFNIYYI
+547 YI
-561 PSLFKIAQGKDN
+561 PSL
-573 KIDIQILE
+573 IQITRVTRFYNYHSLYAACKKVRAFIIDTVNFNNNGSDQPIGAWDYE
-581 IKAYIFDGFDF
+581 KVGFDLYNSIMQYRNTKF
-592 IGTPKQFVGAWNYE
+592 HFKYTSPKSFLFPLYNSDFLKTKQYFNLGLDFFLYSSTFLDMDFSHTQMQDTA
-606 EMSFIVGDS
+606 FIVG
-615 AWTSFKEVT
+615 K
-624 SLDKILPTDNIKQ
+624 
-637 ANKNVMF
+637 
-644 NQDYQNTQTLF
+644 
-655 HLGCNFRILTSTFKD
+655 
-670 IEVYSLSMPISIKVD
+670 

>member
-29 LYEIAQGNKNEIKT
+29 LYEIAQSNKSEIKT

-48 RMGEAHLNASE
+48 RIGEAHLNASE

-144 AIYEDAK
+144 AIYEDTK

-197 YIEKEEDKALLSSSI
+197 YIEKKEDKALLSSSI
-212 IYRHLENNE
+212 IYRQSKNNK
-221 AYCGKH
+221 AYCGKS
-227 LSLQLPNSKDTQEQ
+227 LSLQLPNFKDTQEQ

-335 KTIVKEVLPRIE
+335 KTIVKEILPRVE
-347 MKEFAREIANQC
+347 MQQLKTDNT
-359 PKVKSQIQQN
+359 KSK
-369 DENNLR
+369 DKAR
-375 FYVEL
+375 FYAEL
-380 DWDEFYMKFPL
+380 DWDNFYMKFPIMQEL
-391 MKGLE
+391 KGEYMNLKKLFGE
-396 EKILQVI
+396 ESDFQKQ
-403 PFEGD
+403 FED
-408 INQFVKGF
+408 F
-416 AKELVYE
+416 
-423 TTESI
+423 
-428 RRNTKT
+428 
-434 PKILHNNFLDS
+434 
-445 AFYNLIIEWLNDQS
+445 LNDTLLDIKNIKNTQEYTMALNIQAMKENKTKNAEVFKLYKKEETLPETHKAIKDLQKPSDIIDNSLYFQRFDIKNDMFLPHLGLSKFDAFSLQNS
-459 IQKDLN
+459 IQHEKEVLDKFHSNPKYKQNFALYSIAGAF
-465 NILNNNNSNAKLV
+465 NIL
-478 VKLHNIYQGFT
+478 
-489 KNEKIFSLKSNDWK
+489 
-503 SDNICENQSLIDIKQ
+503 
-518 PYKLWGQ
+518 
-525 CMRTY
+525 
-530 GLGDTA
+530 
-536 FFEYTNFKEAI
+536 
-547 ALYALTGKFNIYYI
+547 YI
-561 PSLFKIAQGKDN
+561 PSL
-573 KIDIQILE
+573 IQITRVTRFYNYHSLYAACKKVRAFIIDTVNFNNNGSDQPIGVWDYE
-581 IKAYIFDGFDF
+581 KVGFDLYNSIMQYRNTKF
-592 IGTPKQFVGAWNYE
+592 HFKYTSPKSFLFPLYNSDFLKTKQYFNLGLDFFLYSSTFLDMDFSHTQMQDTA
-606 EMSFIVGDS
+606 FIVG
-615 AWTSFKEVT
+615 K
-624 SLDKILPTDNIKQ
+624 
-637 ANKNVMF
+637 
-644 NQDYQNTQTLF
+644 
-655 HLGCNFRILTSTFKD
+655 
-670 IEVYSLSMPISIKVD
+670 

>member
-172 LNKNQLTNNKKESS
+172 LNKNQLTNDKKESS

-212 IYRHLENNE
+212 IYRHLENNK

-227 LSLQLPNSKDTQEQ
+227 LSLQLPNPKDTQEQ
-241 KALLVFA
+241 KTLLVFA

-299 QRLWHDNPSDAKE
+299 QRLWRDNPSDAKE

-335 KTIVKEVLPRIE
+335 KTIVKEILPRVE
-347 MKEFAREIANQC
+347 MQQLKTDNT
-359 PKVKSQIQQN
+359 KSR
-369 DENNLR
+369 DKAR
-375 FYVEL
+375 FYAEL
-380 DWDEFYMKFPL
+380 DWDSFYMKFPIMQEL
-391 MKGLE
+391 KGEYMNLKKLFGE
-396 EKILQVI
+396 ESDFQKQ
-403 PFEGD
+403 FED
-408 INQFVKGF
+408 F
-416 AKELVYE
+416 
-423 TTESI
+423 
-428 RRNTKT
+428 
-434 PKILHNNFLDS
+434 
-445 AFYNLIIEWLNDQS
+445 LNDTLLDIKNIKNTQEYTMALNIQAMKENKTKNAEVFKLYKKEETLPETHKAIKDLQKPSDIIDNSLYFQRFDIKNDVFLPHLGLSKFDAFSLQNS
-459 IQKDLN
+459 IQHEKEVLDKFHSNPKYKQNFALYSIAGAF
-465 NILNNNNSNAKLV
+465 NIL
-478 VKLHNIYQGFT
+478 
-489 KNEKIFSLKSNDWK
+489 
-503 SDNICENQSLIDIKQ
+503 
-518 PYKLWGQ
+518 
-525 CMRTY
+525 
-530 GLGDTA
+530 
-536 FFEYTNFKEAI
+536 
-547 ALYALTGKFNIYYI
+547 YI
-561 PSLFKIAQGKDN
+561 PSL
-573 KIDIQILE
+573 IQITRVTRFYNYHSLYAACKKVRAFIIDTVNFNNNGSDQPIGAWDYE
-581 IKAYIFDGFDF
+581 KVGFDLYNSIMQYRNTKF
-592 IGTPKQFVGAWNYE
+592 HFKYTSPKSFLFPLYNSDFLKTKQYFNLGLDFFLYSSTFLDMDFSHTQMQDTA
-606 EMSFIVGDS
+606 FIVG
-615 AWTSFKEVT
+615 K
-624 SLDKILPTDNIKQ
+624 
-637 ANKNVMF
+637 
-644 NQDYQNTQTLF
+644 
-655 HLGCNFRILTSTFKD
+655 
-670 IEVYSLSMPISIKVD
+670 

>member
-48 RMGEAHLNASE
+48 RIGEAHLNASE

-144 AIYEDAK
+144 AIYEDTK

-172 LNKNQLTNNKKESS
+172 LNKNQLTNDKKESS
-186 LFDEEILKDCF
+186 LLDEEILKDCF

-212 IYRHLENNE
+212 IYRHLENNK

-227 LSLQLPNSKDTQEQ
+227 LSLQLPNPKDTQEQ

-335 KTIVKEVLPRIE
+335 KTIVKEILPRVE
-347 MKEFAREIANQC
+347 MQQLKTDNT
-359 PKVKSQIQQN
+359 KSR
-369 DENNLR
+369 DKAR
-375 FYVEL
+375 FYAEL
-380 DWDEFYMKFPL
+380 DWDNFYMKFPIMQEL
-391 MKGLE
+391 KGEYMNLKKLFGE
-396 EKILQVI
+396 ESDFQKQ
-403 PFEGD
+403 FED
-408 INQFVKGF
+408 F
-416 AKELVYE
+416 
-423 TTESI
+423 
-428 RRNTKT
+428 
-434 PKILHNNFLDS
+434 
-445 AFYNLIIEWLNDQS
+445 LNDTLLDIKNIKNTQEYTMALNIQAMKENKTKNAEVFKLYKKEETLPETHKAIKDLQKPSDIIDNSLYFQRFDIKNDVFLPHLGLSKFDAFSLQNS
-459 IQKDLN
+459 IQHEKEVLDKFHSNPKYKQNFALYSITGAF
-465 NILNNNNSNAKLV
+465 NIL
-478 VKLHNIYQGFT
+478 
-489 KNEKIFSLKSNDWK
+489 
-503 SDNICENQSLIDIKQ
+503 
-518 PYKLWGQ
+518 
-525 CMRTY
+525 
-530 GLGDTA
+530 
-536 FFEYTNFKEAI
+536 
-547 ALYALTGKFNIYYI
+547 YI
-561 PSLFKIAQGKDN
+561 PSL
-573 KIDIQILE
+573 IQITRVTRFYNYHSLYAACKKVRAFIIDTVNFNNNGSDQPIGAWDYE
-581 IKAYIFDGFDF
+581 KVGFDLYNSIMQYRNTKF
-592 IGTPKQFVGAWNYE
+592 HFKYTSPKSFLFPLYNADFLKTKQYFNLGLDFFLYSSTFLDMDFSHTQMQDTA
-606 EMSFIVGDS
+606 FIVG
-615 AWTSFKEVT
+615 K
-624 SLDKILPTDNIKQ
+624 
-637 ANKNVMF
+637 
-644 NQDYQNTQTLF
+644 
-655 HLGCNFRILTSTFKD
+655 
-670 IEVYSLSMPISIKVD
+670 